1 MVHQPVLRPGSPAA
15 QLDRVMAFALD
26 NYLQSPFDVAVFSS
40 VMVYADI
47 RSAILEAITVKEY
60 C

>member
-1 MVHQPVLRPGSPAA
+1 
-15 QLDRVMAFALD
+15 MAFALD

-47 RSAILEAITVKEY
+47 RSAILEAITRITR
-60 C
+60 